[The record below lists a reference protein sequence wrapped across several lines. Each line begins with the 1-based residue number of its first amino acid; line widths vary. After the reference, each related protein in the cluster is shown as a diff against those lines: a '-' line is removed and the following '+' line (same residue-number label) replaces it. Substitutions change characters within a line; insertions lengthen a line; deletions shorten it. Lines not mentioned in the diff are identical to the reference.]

1 MSKAHWT
8 SFKQHCHSSVV
19 MPDITFH
26 DNSRQN
32 SEHFTHAIINSADLS
47 ITTKKAPKTLNFLP
61 TGINTANTR
70 SMSIIRL
77 EI

>member
-8 SFKQHCHSSVV
+8 SFKQHCRSVV

-32 SEHFTHAIINSADLS
+32 SEHLTHAIINSADLS
-47 ITTKKAPKTLNFLP
+47 ITTKKAPKTQV
-61 TGINTANTR
+61 
-70 SMSIIRL
+70 
-77 EI
+77 